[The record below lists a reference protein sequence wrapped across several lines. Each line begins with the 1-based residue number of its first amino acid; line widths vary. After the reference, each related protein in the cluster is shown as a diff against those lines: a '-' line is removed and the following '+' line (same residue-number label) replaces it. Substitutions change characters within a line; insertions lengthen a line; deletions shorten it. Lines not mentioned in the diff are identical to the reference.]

1 MELKKAD
8 LFINLSKYK
17 PSQYVTPLE
26 NFTTEVFAYILKNLL
41 DTTPSAATEILD
53 LFGIK
58 NSDKIIIST
67 QTEYKVG
74 EHILRPDITVESEE
88 EITFIEVKVNSK
100 LRESILGNEGE
111 DQLQDYQKI
120 NTAPKQKPTKV
131 YSLSKNSISSSV
143 KNNVRWYQIFEILKE
158 IEDDDIIVKNFL
170 CFLTEN
176 KMGSPTDFTNA
187 VKNLIT
193 ANQQLIAYLIAI
205 YEDSNFSKNSKYQL
219 GSVYIENDGIGFY
232 IQDSKKKKSKKEDDS
247 FFFLG
252 ILPEQEDSIS
262 FLVLC
267 DCLKDEFRSNDKWKQ
282 DWKTCSDVHP
292 IVSSKKITEITEKQ
306 NHNEKIEMGKVWLN
320 TVYSELGESVE
331 EKYI

>member
-1 MELKKAD
+1 MSWARSRTIKLKKAD

-26 NFTTEVFAYILKNLL
+26 NFTTEVFVYILKNLL
-41 DTTPSAATEILD
+41 DTNPSAATEILN

-120 NTAPKQKPTKV
+120 NTAPEQKPTKV
-131 YSLSKNSISSSV
+131 YSLSKNSISSPV
-143 KNNVRWYQIFEILKE
+143 ENNVRWYQIFEILKE

-187 VKNLIT
+187 VQNLIT

-232 IQDSKKKKSKKEDDS
+232 IQDSKVKKAKRKTTHFS
-247 FFFLG
+247 FWVFFLNKRTA
-252 ILPEQEDSIS
+252 
-262 FLVLC
+262 FL
-267 DCLKDEFRSNDKWKQ
+267 FWFY
-282 DWKTCSDVHP
+282 T
-292 IVSSKKITEITEKQ
+292 IA
-306 NHNEKIEMGKVWLN
+306 
-320 TVYSELGESVE
+320 
-331 EKYI
+331 

>member
-8 LFINLSKYK
+8 LFINLPKYK

-26 NFTTEVFAYILKNLL
+26 NFTTEVFVYILKNLL
-41 DTTPSAATEILD
+41 DTNPSAATEILN

-74 EHILRPDITVESEE
+74 EHILRPDITVKSEE

-120 NTAPKQKPTKV
+120 NTDQKPTKV

-143 KNNVRWYQIFEILKE
+143 KNNVRWYQIFEILKK
-158 IEDDDIIVKNFL
+158 IEDTDIIVKNFL

-176 KMGSPTDFTNA
+176 KMGSPTDFTSA
-187 VKNLIT
+187 VQNLIT
-193 ANQQLIAYLIAI
+193 ANQQLTDYLIAI

-267 DCLKDEFRSNDKWKQ
+267 DCLKDEFKRNDKWKQ
-282 DWKTCSDVHP
+282 DWKTCSGVHP

-306 NHNEKIEMGKVWLN
+306 TPNEKIEMGRIWLN
-320 TVYSELGESVE
+320 TVYSELGEYVE

>member
-1 MELKKAD
+1 MKLKKAD

-26 NFTTEVFAYILKNLL
+26 NFTTEVFVYILKNLL
-41 DTTPSAATEILD
+41 DTKSFAATKILD

-58 NSDKIIIST
+58 NPDKIIIST

-120 NTAPKQKPTKV
+120 NTAPEQKPTKV
-131 YSLSKNSISSSV
+131 YSLSKNSISSPV
-143 KNNVRWYQIFEILKE
+143 ENNVRWYQIFEILKE

-187 VKNLIT
+187 VQNLIT

-232 IQDSKKKKSKKEDDS
+232 IQDSKVKKSKKEDDS

-282 DWKTCSDVHP
+282 DWKTCSGVHP

-306 NHNEKIEMGKVWLN
+306 NHNEKIGMGKIWLN
-320 TVYSELGESVE
+320 TVYSELGEYVE

>member
-1 MELKKAD
+1 MKLKKAD

-26 NFTTEVFAYILKNLL
+26 NFTTEVFVYILKNLL
-41 DTTPSAATEILD
+41 DTKSSAATEILD

-58 NSDKIIIST
+58 NPDKIIIST

-88 EITFIEVKVNSK
+88 EITFIEVKVDSK

-120 NTAPKQKPTKV
+120 NTAPEQKPTKV

-187 VKNLIT
+187 VQNLIT

-205 YEDSNFSKNSKYQL
+205 YENSNFSKNSKYQL
-219 GSVYIENDGIGFY
+219 GSVYIEDDGIGFY
-232 IQDSKKKKSKKEDDS
+232 IQDSQKRKSKNEDDS

-252 ILPEQEDSIS
+252 ILPEQEDCIS
-262 FLVLC
+262 FLVLYNR
-267 DCLKDEFRSNDKWKQ
+267 LKDEFRNNDKWKQ
-282 DWKTCSDVHP
+282 DWKTCSSVHP

-306 NHNEKIEMGKVWLN
+306 NHNEKIEMGKIWLN
-320 TVYSELGESVE
+320 TVYSELGEYVE